1 MPSQRIESGGMS
13 VPPNFRKTQVFYCRK
28 LASPVSGVSCE
39 TTDSPSLVSTANSM
53 NRLAHQ
59 ISTKLAQ
66 PVDNT
71 FLVYFRIAFGALLV
85 WSLCGYF
92 HSDLIWTEYLEP
104 RVHFSYFGFD
114 WVKPW
119 SGYGMYAHFLITA
132 IAAACILVGFK
143 YKLATK
149 IFFLGYAF
157 IFLLDQT
164 WYLNHCYLICLI
176 GFLLT
181 LLPAHNACSI
191 DAKRDPTLRADT
203 VPTWVLWLLRF
214 QIGVPYFFGGI
225 AKLNSDWLHGEPL
238 RTWLA
243 KEADFPIIGQF
254 FTAEWCVTSF
264 VWGGLLLDLF
274 IVPLL
279 FWRRTRWVALAAV
292 WCFHGMNSQLFNIGI
307 FPWLMLAATTLL
319 YLPAD
324 WVARLRFWKP
334 LNESADGVVAPRF
347 ASWVKPAVCAFVIW
361 QLVMPFRHFLYP
373 GHVAFTREG
382 HPFSWRMKLNIRR
395 VKMQLAVFYEDGSQE
410 PVDLWNW
417 LTHPQSRRV
426 RSTDQILQL
435 AETIREHKETETQ
448 MRAEVRGTI
457 TVALNGR
464 DPIVLVNDT
473 FDLSRQSRSLAA
485 ADWIERP
492 EIPSLAVPQTQI
504 AEIAT
509 QSTTR

>member
-1 MPSQRIESGGMS
+1 
-13 VPPNFRKTQVFYCRK
+13 
-28 LASPVSGVSCE
+28 
-39 TTDSPSLVSTANSM
+39 M
-53 NRLAHQ
+53 NRFAHK

-71 FLVYFRIAFGALLV
+71 FLVYFRIAFGALV
-85 WSLCGYF
+85 AWSLCAYF
-92 HSDLIWTEYLEP
+92 HSDMIWTEYLEP
-104 RVHFSYFGFD
+104 RIHFSYFGFD

-119 SGYGMYAHFLITA
+119 SGHGMYVHFLVTA
-132 IAAACILVGFK
+132 ISAACIMVGFK
-143 YKLATK
+143 YRLATT
-149 IFFLGYAF
+149 IFFLGYTF
-157 IFLLDQT
+157 ILLLDQS
-164 WYLNHCYLICLI
+164 WYLNHRYLICLI
-176 GFLLT
+176 GFLLI
-181 LLPAHNACSI
+181 LLPAHSACSI
-191 DAKRDPTLRADT
+191 DAKRDNTLRSDT
-203 VPTWVLWLLRF
+203 VPTWVLWLLRL

-243 KEADFPIIGQF
+243 KETDFPVIGPF
-254 FTAEWCVTSF
+254 LTAEWCVSSF

-279 FWRRTRWVALAAV
+279 FWRKTRWVALAAV
-292 WCFHGMNSQLFNIGI
+292 WGFHGMNSQLFNIGI
-307 FPWLMLAATTLL
+307 FPWLMLTATTLL

-324 WVARLRFWKP
+324 WVARFRFWKKLP
-334 LNESADGVVAPRF
+334 DSESFEGVSRF
-347 ASWVKPAVCAFVIW
+347 ASWVKPAVCLFVAW
-361 QLVMPFRHFLYP
+361 QLTMPFRNFLYP

-395 VKMQLAVFYEDGSQE
+395 VDMELVVYFENGTQE
-410 PVDLWNW
+410 PVYLWEW
-417 LTHPQSRRV
+417 LTHPQSSRV

-435 AETIREHKETETQ
+435 AKAIREDKENETQ

-464 DPIVLVNDT
+464 EPMVLVNDSI
-473 FDLSRQSRSLAA
+473 DISRESRSLAA

-492 EIPSLAVPQTQI
+492 GIPSLAAPEIQA

-509 QSTTR
+509 QSTIR